1 MGPRNRESMGWEKL
15 EKPRQSVR
23 TQAIEHVGRTAVT
36 GGGYITGGRQQ
47 QPAAESIETTWQDR
61 TPTQQPD
68 STREQEQ

>member
-36 GGGYITGGRQQ
+36 GGGYNNRR
-47 QPAAESIETTWQDR
+47 ASTTASSRVDR
-61 TPTQQPD
+61 D
-68 STREQEQ
+68 DVAG